1 MSKKDPQY
9 FTVQAKRSL
18 NIMIDADRSMK
29 IYASTVKDLVIK
41 YEPDDWASTSI
52 ADYMDAYLNCK
63 VLKEFIEKHIKTP
76 SQTAINYMK
85 ENNFDG
91 IFLTKDELQTLYT
104 LMSNFE
110 ESKSFITKNYGVTT
124 LLN

>member
-1 MSKKDPQY
+1 MSKKEPQY

-29 IYASTVKDLVIK
+29 IYASTIKDLAQK
-41 YEPDDWASTSI
+41 YEPDGWASTNL

-63 VLKEFIEKHIKTP
+63 VLKDFIEQHIKNP
-76 SQTAINYMK
+76 SQMAIDYMK
-85 ENNFDG
+85 ENDFDG

-104 LMSNFE
+104 LITNFE
-110 ESKSFITKNYGVTT
+110 ESKAFITKNYGVTT